1 MTKRPFLFLRVLAI
15 VAGLPFV
22 APASAS
28 AQQTGTHL
36 IVQGLYGTHL
46 GEGGDSQSVSVGL
59 SFRRV
64 DFLVSAERLHQ
75 PTEVRRYE
83 NGQSV
88 TRRGTTKFISG
99 EIRWS
104 PFSFRRLSPYVLG
117 GLGRGTSRPN
127 VNEFFPTP
135 VANDAVLAFAGGGLR
150 VPVVSGLSVIAD
162 VRFVLQLED
171 SEDGGVYLFG
181 PIRGGLAWRF

>member
-1 MTKRPFLFLRVLAI
+1 MTNRPFRLLRLLAI
-15 VAGLPFV
+15 AAVLPFV
-22 APASAS
+22 APAPTT
-28 AQQTGTHL
+28 AQEAGTHL

-46 GEGGDSQSVSVGL
+46 GEGGDSQSLSLGVSL
-59 SFRRV
+59 NRV
-64 DFLVSAERLHQ
+64 DFLVSAERLHL

-83 NGQSV
+83 NGSSV

-99 EIRWS
+99 EIRWA
-104 PFSFRRLSPYVLG
+104 PLSFRRLSPYVLA

-135 VANDAVLAFAGGGLR
+135 VTNDAVLAFTGGGLR
-150 VPVVSGLSVIAD
+150 VAVSGGLSVIAD
-162 VRFVLQLED
+162 MRFVLQLED

-181 PIRGGLAWRF
+181 PVRGGLAWRF

>member
-1 MTKRPFLFLRVLAI
+1 MTNPPFRLLRVLA
-15 VAGLPFV
+15 FV
-22 APASAS
+22 AVLAFVVPASAQ
-28 AQQTGTHL
+28 AQDSGTHL

-46 GEGGDSQSVSVGL
+46 GAGGDSQSVSVGL

-75 PTEVRRYE
+75 PTEVSRYE
-83 NGQSV
+83 NGYSV
-88 TRRGTTKFISG
+88 TRRGTAKFVSG
-99 EIRWS
+99 EVRWT
-104 PFSFRRLSPYVLG
+104 PVSFRRLSPYVLG

-150 VPVVSGLSVIAD
+150 VPVVGGLSVIAD

-171 SEDGGVYLFG
+171 SEDGGVYVFG
-181 PIRGGLAWRF
+181 PIRAGLAWRF